1 LEVERFMA
9 MRVSGLTLFLLLTF
23 LPIAPVLSLQ

>member
-1 LEVERFMA
+1 MA